1 MAVLISVAVIIYRGH
16 VKAIMTPEVSASRG
30 EALEQRVAD
39 LFRRAGWKVSRQ
51 PSAGDLRADLLAR
64 RGEYSYVVEVKSAPE
79 GRRDRLLPLL
89 AQAILQARTFA
100 QRSQEPMA
108 PLAIVGATRVSER
121 LARDLDR
128 FIQEYAPDS
137 AVGLVDMEGFQWFRG
152 PGLDSSMNAA
162 RGQAGRRLRVRAAS
176 ASHLF
181 SDLNQWMLKV
191 LLARRIP
198 SDLLNAPRG
207 EYCNASQLAAA
218 SNVSVMSAF
227 RLVRQLRLEGF
238 LDESGSILSLVRLE
252 ELLRRWRSESLRP
265 ARDVPMR
272 WILRGDP
279 ARQLQDAL
287 RAQASESAHRPP
299 RSRRAAAPPPRLCL
313 GLFAAAD
320 ALGFGFVLGV
330 APFVYLERLEP
341 DVLERLGLSLEAP
354 VASPDV
360 YVRVPAARESVF
372 RAAVRRDGVPVSDIV
387 QVWLDAGAYPSRGP
401 EQAARIYSKVL

>member
-1 MAVLISVAVIIYRGH
+1 MAPELI
-16 VKAIMTPEVSASRG
+16 ASRG

-39 LFRRAGWKVSRQ
+39 LLRRAGWKVKRR
-51 PSAGDLRADLLAR
+51 PSAGGLRADLLAQ
-64 RGEYSYVVEVKSAPE
+64 RGEHSYVVEVKSAPE

-89 AQAILQARTFA
+89 AQAILQARAFA
-100 QRSQEPMA
+100 ERSPEPVA
-108 PLAIVGATRVSER
+108 PLAIVGAKSVSEA
-121 LARDLDR
+121 LVRDLDQ
-128 FIQEYAPDS
+128 FVHEYAPDA

-152 PGLDSSMNAA
+152 PGLELSMNA
-162 RGQAGRRLRVRAAS
+162 RGRAAWRLRVRAPEA
-176 ASHLF
+176 AVSHLF

-191 LLARRIP
+191 LLAPEIA

-207 EYCNASQLAAA
+207 EYRNASQLAAA

-227 RLVRQLRLEGF
+227 RFVRQLRLEGF
-238 LDESGSILSLVRLE
+238 LDESGSIVSLVRLE
-252 ELLRRWRSESLRP
+252 ELLRRWQAESQRP

-287 RAQASESAHRPP
+287 RAQAPESAASAP

-320 ALGFGFVLGV
+320 ALGLGFVHGV
-330 APFVYLERLEP
+330 APVVYLERLDP
-341 DVLERLGLSLEAP
+341 GVLERLGLSTEAP
-354 VASPDV
+354 GASPDV

-372 RAAVRRDGVPVSDIV
+372 RAAVRRDGVPVSDVV
-387 QVWLDAGAYPSRGP
+387 QVWLDAGVYPSRGP
-401 EQAARIYSKVL
+401 EQADLIYRRVLRPLLDKARR